1 LFKALFGGR
10 QQPDPEPDD
19 STPMPAT
26 LMRKPRPDELRQ
38 VLDYFP
44 IGKKIRYSPE
54 YKKEVVLDTLIVAY
68 CVDSDFVYSWDA
80 IEFDASGEPLA
91 FLVGPQAQRIDIA
104 RVGEFQILVPDTSD
118 QEKTLDYQRRAMI
131 GRGRQFHKGNAIAL
145 ISNAGNLGVATLET
159 EVDKRF
165 QLKDGPYS
173 GTDMVL
179 LTPLLD
185 SINVTDQRG
194 AHRARINV
202 PVTMTIQ
209 DRLRGPCIIVDISD
223 IAMRIRVREG
233 HTMPPMG
240 RGDDVT
246 LDIDFG
252 SGDQE
257 RLFRVKAAVLRRSQ
271 ESCVVRIVSHFK
283 DRRFV
288 PLSPLDLLELKS
300 GLLNYGK

>member
-1 LFKALFGGR
+1 MFKALFGGKQSR
-10 QQPDPEPDD
+10 EEPEDALE
-19 STPMPAT
+19 MPAT
-26 LMRKPRPDELRQ
+26 LMRKPRPEELRQ
-38 VLDYFP
+38 VVEYFP

-54 YKKEVVLDTLIVAY
+54 YKKEVILDTLIVAY
-68 CVDSDFVYSWDA
+68 CVDGEYIYSWDA
-80 IEFDASGEPLA
+80 IEFDDQGVPTA
-91 FLVGPQAQRIDIA
+91 FLVGPRAQRIDIA

-145 ISNAGNLGVATLET
+145 ISNAGALGVSTMET
-159 EVDKRF
+159 EVDKHF
-165 QLKDGPYS
+165 VLKDGPYAQS
-173 GTDMVL
+173 AMVL
-179 LTPLLD
+179 LNPQLD
-185 SINVTDQRG
+185 TITVTDQRG
-194 AHRARINV
+194 THRARIDV

-209 DRLRGPCIIVDISD
+209 ERLRGPGVIVDISD
-223 IAMRIRVREG
+223 VALRIRVREG

-252 SGDQE
+252 GDEE
-257 RLFRVKAAVLRRSQ
+257 RLFRIKAAVIRRSP
-271 ESCVVRIVSHFK
+271 ESCVVRIVAHFK

-288 PLSPLDLLELKS
+288 PLGPLDMLELKA

>member
-1 LFKALFGGR
+1 MFKALFGGKESSEE
-10 QQPDPEPDD
+10 PEALQE
-19 STPMPAT
+19 MPAT
-26 LMRKPRPDELRQ
+26 LMRKPRPEELRQ
-38 VLDYFP
+38 VFEYFP

-54 YKKEVVLDTLIVAY
+54 YKKEVILDTLVVAY
-68 CVDSDFVYSWDA
+68 CVDGEFIYSLDA
-80 IEFDASGEPLA
+80 IEVDLEGNLLG

-131 GRGRQFHKGNAIAL
+131 GRGRQFHKGNVIAL
-145 ISNAGNLGVATLET
+145 ISNAGGHGVATLET
-159 EVDKRF
+159 EVDKRLV
-165 QLKDGPYS
+165 LKSGPYS
-173 GTDMVL
+173 QSEMVL
-179 LTPLLD
+179 LTPQLD
-185 SINVTDQRG
+185 TISVSDQRG

-209 DRLRGPCIIVDISD
+209 DRLRGPCVIVDMSD
-223 IAMRIRVREG
+223 VAMRIRVREG

-240 RGDDVT
+240 HGDDVT

-252 SGDQE
+252 SSDEE
-257 RLFRVKAAVLRRSQ
+257 RLFRIKAMVLRRSADA
-271 ESCVVRIVSHFK
+271 CVVNVISHFK

-288 PLSPLDLLELKS
+288 PLSPLDLLELKA